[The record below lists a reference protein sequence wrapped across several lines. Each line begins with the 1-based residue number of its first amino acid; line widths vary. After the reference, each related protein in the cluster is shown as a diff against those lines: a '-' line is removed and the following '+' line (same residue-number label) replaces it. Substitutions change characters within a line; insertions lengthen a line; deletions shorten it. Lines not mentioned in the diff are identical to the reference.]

1 MTIKSGK
8 SRERVPQKGIT
19 LTYQQ
24 SSSEEATKAIENMK
38 TYLSTLV
45 KEKDHYL
52 LFPNSI
58 PSKLMVFSPGRGNLS
73 PKYSHHSEKQLKR
86 LQRLRSSAQSTAI
99 VSKTSTTTPVNPPL
113 KAPPSLK

>member
-38 TYLSTLV
+38 TYLSEVV

-58 PSKLMVFSPGRGNLS
+58 PSELMVFHQEEVTCLQSIVIT
-73 PKYSHHSEKQLKR
+73 PK
-86 LQRLRSSAQSTAI
+86 
-99 VSKTSTTTPVNPPL
+99 NN
-113 KAPPSLK
+113 